1 MEYTSKYQL
10 SQWSAEDRILRTDF
24 NADNAKI
31 EAALSS
37 LGQAQTLD
45 SVNLSAASNTFSF
58 DLNEIDW
65 GQWQVIAVTVD
76 APKNSITYETPWAC
90 TLNNN
95 TASGHG
101 TASATD
107 FLRFGPSSFLMA
119 LLPFRCPE
127 QTVLG
132 IAIGSP
138 AGIGFGSCTYAAL
151 TQLTFASSAP
161 YPAGTKAT
169 LWGVR

>member
-1 MEYTSKYQL
+1 M
-10 SQWSAEDRILRTDF
+10 
-24 NADNAKI
+24 
-31 EAALSS
+31 
-37 LGQAQTLD
+37 
-45 SVNLSAASNTFSF
+45 NLSAASNTFSF

-76 APKNSITYETPWAC
+76 APKNSITYETPWVC